1 MHFLKTEDKDLNLG
15 NNHLEIATVLP
26 PGVPLGISSTFP
38 SLVFY
43 KNVLITYL
51 QEIQIISNDI

>member
-26 PGVPLGISSTFP
+26 PGVPLGISST
-38 SLVFY
+38 Y